1 MFLYKRSDLFVLPLL
16 FYNDNIKE
24 FQRYIKQFRRLWLC
38 RNHGIMEA
46 LPRQQDN
53 EYGISRLVVSWSC
66 SLRSIIRLPAPKIYL
81 LYSLYHLYLCTIQYT
96 IYKCRQYPPRP
107 QRKTQANKNI
117 NPIYHP
123 YFLTHPY
130 PLYLFYK
137 SPSTHPILL
146 NSVSS
151 ITLTAYTHYGLVL
164 QRYEYLRYHCPVMS
178 GYVYFLFVKS

>member
-1 MFLYKRSDLFVLPLL
+1 MKSDTFWCKRSDVFVLPLP

-24 FQRYIKQFRRLWLC
+24 IQRYIKEFRRLWLC
-38 RNHGIMEA
+38 RKHGSTESWRLHFA

-66 SLRSIIRLPAPKIYL
+66 SLRSIIRLPAPKIYPL
-81 LYSLYHLYLCTIQYT
+81 
-96 IYKCRQYPPRP
+96 
-107 QRKTQANKNI
+107 
-117 NPIYHP
+117 
-123 YFLTHPY
+123 Y
-130 PLYLFYK
+130 PLYQ

-178 GYVYFLFVKS
+178 CYVLLCPLFICKKLSYNRCFF